1 MSWNSY
7 VNTLKSYSDAVTEAV
22 IVGKD
27 GCQPWTDLT
36 KNLTVSCWLY
46 VPIPSGVTATFWD
59 SPLQSIVF
67 DIFSFRKTR
76 RRLSRRW

>member
-36 KNLTVSCWLY
+36 KNLTVSCWLLCTD
-46 VPIPSGVTATFWD
+46 TATFWD